1 MNILKRSA
9 AALLCLCMVMSVC
22 GCTDEGVG
30 GGAVQSAPTAAT
42 TVTTTTEDDEL
53 VNPVDVKDIDIEP
66 ADFNSVT
73 LETPVLK
80 YLGCYDVTTAADIK
94 PAWKLY
100 QQTYA
105 GDYYDAATD
114 SYVYPDGLEKPI
126 SVKVVGSLQIL
137 DTLTTLIQSDE
148 SPDLV
153 DKADNTYP
161 YLMSKNSYEDL
172 TPYMDM
178 TAPQWADLQKYVD
191 RYEYNGKHYY
201 YPWSFDASPQFLFYN
216 RKLFDEYS
224 IDDPAEQWKNGEWT
238 WDTFLLAMQNFVSKS
253 GDDRTL
259 GVYGAYLTDN
269 FIASTGTM
277 LIGKDENGK
286 FVCNLKNT
294 AVERAATW
302 LDTNLR
308 RTGLARIDYYGE
320 YNNVAT
326 APIVNGL
333 AAFQTMGGWIFT
345 NYCKEYPDE
354 DIFLVPF
361 PRDPSA
367 DDYYY
372 RTSTFG
378 YLVPKGAKNIQG
390 AACFI
395 NCCRLSVTN
404 PDMVETTKK
413 SMMKSKKYSEEEYDF
428 MQQFKYEEN
437 FSTVV
442 DENYCFDTDTC
453 NMLQIMLLNV
463 AMDQS
468 EEQQSWTQM
477 VESYLPVYN
486 AALNEFNS
494 LLE

>member
-1 MNILKRSA
+1 MNILRRTA
-9 AALLCLCMVMSVC
+9 AAVLCAGMVLSVC
-22 GCTDEGVG
+22 GCAEE
-30 GGAVQSAPTAAT
+30 APPVSGSVPSTNAIT
-42 TVTTTTEDDEL
+42 TTTTEDDE
-53 VNPVDVKDIDIEP
+53 VINPVDVTDIDIEQ
-66 ADFNSVT
+66 ADFNNVT

-80 YLGCYDVTTAADIK
+80 YLGCYDLTKAADIK

-105 GDYYDAATD
+105 ADYYDAATD
-114 SYVYPDGLEKPI
+114 KYVYPDGLEKPI
-126 SVKVVGSLQIL
+126 SVKIVGSLQIL

-153 DKADNTYP
+153 DKAENSYP
-161 YLMSKNSYEDL
+161 YMMSKNSYEDL

-178 TAPQWADLQKYVD
+178 TAPQWVDLQQYVD

-201 YPWSFDASPQFLFYN
+201 YPWSYDVSPQYLFYN
-216 RKLFDEYS
+216 RRLFDEYA
-224 IDDPAEQWKNGEWT
+224 IPDPAEQWKNGEWT
-238 WDTFLLAMQNFVSKS
+238 WDTFLLAMQTFVSKT
-253 GDDRTL
+253 GNDRAI

-269 FIASTGTM
+269 IIASTGTM

-286 FVCNLKNT
+286 FVNNIKNSS
-294 AVERAATW
+294 VDRAATW

-308 RTGLARIDYYGE
+308 RTGLARVDYYNE
-320 YNNVAT
+320 YINIAT
-326 APIVNGL
+326 APVATGL
-333 AAFQTMGGWIFT
+333 AAFQSMGGWVFE

-361 PRDPSA
+361 PRDPNA

-404 PDMVETTKK
+404 PDMVETTKQ

-428 MQQFKYEEN
+428 MQQFKQVEN
-437 FSTVV
+437 FKTVV
-442 DENYCFDTDTC
+442 DENYCFDTDTSS
-453 NMLQIMLLNV
+453 MLQIMLLNV

-477 VESYLPVYN
+477 VEANSPIIN
-486 AALNEFNS
+486 AALDEFNS